1 MATTKVT
8 LSLDTVALSLAKA
21 AADRSGA
28 SVSAIVSATLN
39 RHLLHDFAPAPTPAD
54 PAAEATAALADFE
67 RDAAAARYDDQGRG
81 MRAAG

>member
-28 SVSAIVSATLN
+28 SVSAVVSALLN
-39 RHLLHDFAPAPTPAD
+39 RHLLTDYAPVALPPD
-54 PAAEATAALADFE
+54 LAAEAAAAAADFE
-67 RDAAAARYDDQGRG
+67 LEAAAARYDDGRG